1 MKEKLEAKLEDTEM
15 KQTRNKRDKTR
26 KGEEWTKKSRA
37 NSGKS
42 YRKLVIIYK
51 DNYPTT
57 PITLKAEILMLTLQ
71 YVWNLNLK
79 NLSDDLKKDREI
91 VLTAVKNDGFAIA
104 DANSNFLDD
113 KEIAIE
119 AVKNNKHTL
128 LLLSK
133 RLTEDKDIID
143 LVEKKQT

>member
-1 MKEKLEAKLEDTEM
+1 MFDVSKLFGKGDKNTLLMK
-15 KQTRNKRDKTR
+15 N
-26 KGEEWTKKSRA
+26 G
-37 NSGKS
+37 
-42 YRKLVIIYK
+42 
-51 DNYPTT
+51 
-57 PITLKAEILMLTLQ
+57 
-71 YVWNLNLK
+71 LNLK